1 MAANEKKQTIV
12 IKKITIAAAGGHGG
26 SWKVAFA
33 DFMTAMMA
41 FFLVMWLVNQSEE
54 VKKSVTDYFSTP
66 SIIEYNFSNYGV
78 ELTLEK
84 LFLDLMNQPLKALE
98 DFITPVDKKPNVLDM
113 GLKKIQSAYMLDKM
127 GDFAENINIDSDEV
141 TFDIPA
147 ETIFKHNSY
156 ETKPQFVA
164 AMEHVRSLVEGLRD
178 ADIFVNSE
186 LPYRDGRKGQET
198 KNIADGRLDLVSSKV
213 EQGMKNEGVDIFGKI
228 TVEKIGALEGKR
240 DTRGYIKFRIKQK
253 DKPQS
258 KKEARAE
265 AATAK
270 ANERVAQKEAA
281 KSEDETAERSTASEG
296 SDDKVYDNF
305 VDKLTRKAEGR
316 ENKNNK

>member
-1 MAANEKKQTIV
+1 MAANEKKSTIV
-12 IKKITIAAAGGHGG
+12 IKKITNAAAGGHGG

-54 VKKSVTDYFSTP
+54 VKKSVSDYFSTP

-113 GLKKIQSAYMLDKM
+113 GLKKIQSHYMLDKL
-127 GDFAENINIDSDEV
+127 GDFAENIDIGNDEV

-147 ETIFKHNSY
+147 ESIFKHNSY
-156 ETKPQFVA
+156 DTKPQFVEV
-164 AMEHVRSLVEGLRD
+164 MEHVRGLVEGLKD
-178 ADIFVNSE
+178 ADIFINSE
-186 LPYRDGRKGQET
+186 MPYREANRTQEV

-258 KKEARAE
+258 KKEAKAE
-265 AATAK
+265 ADARKAANKAERATA
-270 ANERVAQKEAA
+270 
-281 KSEDETAERSTASEG
+281 SDMPED
-296 SDDKVYDNF
+296 KIYDNF
-305 VDKLTRKAEGR
+305 VDQLTRKAEGR
-316 ENKNNK
+316 ENKKTK

>member
-12 IKKITIAAAGGHGG
+12 IKKITIAAAGAHGG

-54 VKKSVTDYFSTP
+54 VKKSVSDYFSTP

-98 DFITPVDKKPNVLDM
+98 DFITPTDKKPNVLDM
-113 GLKKIQSAYMLDKM
+113 GLKKIQSHYLIEKV
-127 GDFAENINIDSDEV
+127 GDFAENVNISQDEV

-147 ETIFKHNSY
+147 ETLFKHKSS
-156 ETKPQFVA
+156 ETKEAFVEI
-164 AMEHVRSLVEGLRD
+164 MENIRGIVEGLKD
-178 ADIFVNSE
+178 ANIYINSE
-186 LPYRDGRKGQET
+186 LPYIGANSAQDV
-198 KNIADGRLDLVSSKV
+198 KNVAEARLDLVSNKV
-213 EQGMKNEGVDIFGKI
+213 EQGMKNEGVDIYGKI
-228 TVEKIGALEGKR
+228 SVEKVGALEAHR
-240 DTRGYIKFRIKQK
+240 DTRGYIKFRIQQK

-258 KKEARAE
+258 KKDKAAE
-265 AATAK
+265 HAAHVEQTDGADATA
-270 ANERVAQKEAA
+270 A
-281 KSEDETAERSTASEG
+281 KPVVNAHRGTASVD
-296 SDDKVYDNF
+296 SNDKVYDNF
-305 VDKLTRKAEGR
+305 VDQLTKKAEGR
-316 ENKNNK
+316 DNSKTK

>member
-54 VKKSVTDYFSTP
+54 VKKSVSDYFSTP

-84 LFLDLMNQPLKALE
+84 LFLDLINQPLKALE
-98 DFITPVDKKPNVLDM
+98 DFITPSDKKPNVLDM
-113 GLKKIQSAYMLDKM
+113 GLKKIQQHYLVDKM
-127 GDFAENINIDSDEV
+127 GDFAQNIDITGDEIV
-141 TFDIPA
+141 FEIPA
-147 ETIFKHNSY
+147 EAIFKHNSAD
-156 ETKPQFVA
+156 TKPQFVES
-164 AMEHVRSLVEGLRD
+164 MEHVRGIVEGLKD
-178 ADIFVNSE
+178 ANIYINSE
-186 LPYRDGRKGQET
+186 LPYRDAT
-198 KNIADGRLDLVSSKV
+198 KHNEAKNLADARLDLVSNKV
-213 EQGMKNEGVDIFGKI
+213 EQGMKNEGVDIYGKI

-253 DKPQS
+253 EKPQS
-258 KKEARAE
+258 KKDRAE
-265 AATAK
+265 AEAK
-270 ANERVAQKEAA
+270 RANA
-281 KSEDETAERSTASEG
+281 STDQP
-296 SDDKVYDNF
+296 DDQVYENF
-305 VDKLTRKAEGR
+305 VNQLTNKAEGR
-316 ENKNNK
+316 DNKKSK